1 MEREIGSSDRF
12 MRRGAEDR
20 FGGWFAYL
28 NETVS
33 TRTGGKYARN
43 TLVSAYNA
51 VLLEERICLRKPDRW
66 TT

>member
-1 MEREIGSSDRF
+1 

-20 FGGWFAYL
+20 LDGWFAYL